1 MPVIK
6 KPKKTKKPIVRK
18 PKKAT
23 PKLKLPTASLTLT
36 QAKTKNTSAYY
47 ECCAKQTQ
55 AGLKGVKITQIC
67 HDCKHNTLTIN
78 AKRQA
83 AKNQAAQKIQEGYKR
98 LGQGLK
104 ELMAH
109 YK

>member
-1 MPVIK
+1 MPLIK
-6 KPKKTKKPIVRK
+6 KPKKAVKSQAK
-18 PKKAT
+18 PKKTT
-23 PKLKLPTASLTLT
+23 PKLKLPTASLALT
-36 QAKTKNTSAYY
+36 QAKTKTPSAYY
-47 ECCAKQTQ
+47 ECCANHTR

-67 HDCKHNTLTIN
+67 HDCKHNALTIN
-78 AKRQA
+78 AKMQA
-83 AKNQAAQKIQEGYKR
+83 AKNQAAKKIQEGYKR

>member
-1 MPVIK
+1 MPLIK

-23 PKLKLPTASLTLT
+23 LKLKLPTASLALA

-47 ECCAKQTQ
+47 DCCAKQTQ

-67 HDCKHNTLTIN
+67 HDCKHNALAIN
-78 AKRQA
+78 AQMKA